1 MENSLEFI
9 EKLGFKYAG
18 RWVLDEKGKIKPC
31 FIEAKKEQE
40 KVLYAFVVDGTVKY
54 AGKTARTLK
63 ARMGSYRDEIGGST
77 NRRIK
82 GIILDILKPKNKKDV
97 LIYVLSN
104 DDIKV
109 NDEIISLTTFTAGL
123 EDKVIGKLSP
133 EWNIQGVEK

>member
-1 MENSLEFI
+1 MEFI

-18 RWVLDEKGKIKPC
+18 KWVLEKGKIKPD
-31 FIEAKKEQE
+31 FIESKKVLE
-40 KVLYAFVVDGTVKY
+40 KVLYAFVVGETVKY
-54 AGKTARTLK
+54 VGKTISRTLK
-63 ARMGSYRDEIGGST
+63 GRADSYQYGTGGGA
-77 NRRIK
+77 NERGRKNIK
-82 GIILDILKPKNKKDV
+82 ETIESGKSV

-133 EWNIQGVEK
+133 EWNRQGVEK